1 MAGPP
6 ISNIYIVNDDGIYD
20 PSALRNLASIL
31 NVNLGTLQNC
41 SIRVS
46 SHGQNQGQAQG
57 AFVDIH
63 QQQEDR
69 RRRRREEKE
78 RKKKEAEEKKKKM
91 EALKKKYPFLD
102 TKSIEQW
109 RTVFSKS
116 HKTDES
122 VFKKTK
128 AYESIRKTLDFHHVV
143 VILGYP
149 GEGKTTCAKYIA
161 EDYNSH
167 MSSSGPKYEV
177 LNISSPAEFKEKVN
191 PTSFQIIIVDDIFGT
206 HTANLS
212 KIELWVD
219 YLDMMHFVVKAGTS
233 KLRLVITCGRH
244 LYEKVQQYLHG
255 QKVFQECHVV
265 DISADGLG
273 LQPQERSDILRS
285 NAGYLSYGDSANMM
299 AYSSYSGY
307 PLCCRLYSISK
318 TFQNLGR
325 VFFNDPS
332 KYIPQEIEKVDSYDK
347 TVYGVLVFTAL
358 NGGRI
363 NLRGKLM
370 SELDQEMW
378 ENLKKILRLMKAPVD
393 DLELWIL
400 QEAARILSGVFLL
413 PLQNDSY
420 RMIHHRI
427 TEHVLRQFSYGN
439 SAMLIEMAN
448 PDIFMEFVRSGQ
460 YGEGM
465 HERTFN
471 VYPLHYDVLA
481 RRLVFDIL
489 QGKIRTASMHQTF
502 TDEKFVKH
510 FFEYLDRLGNLEA
523 VYRARDEHGNSFLF
537 WSAWYGRDLVVKGFV
552 EKESLARM
560 ADDGLGSAEQ
570 RILALL
576 ACCYRGG
583 VTEIIS
589 TRYRP
594 KDEPEPVKPT
604 QGLSALLNAM
614 VPVNSTATIQNA
626 DEILNFEFSLL
637 LENKALPI
645 HFAAL
650 GNNGPAMKLILEK
663 GAEVNAA
670 TEQGET
676 ALHLAVC
683 KNEIEVVKFLL
694 DKGADVN
701 AKTKMGKTPI
711 HDAVY
716 YKKTDAAKLLLE
728 KGADVNIPA
737 DDERPLLQ
745 VAVANT
751 DIEMVKMLTEKGAD
765 VNKKGRDGWTPL
777 HEAFY
782 LGDTQSAEHL
792 LDKGAHAYVYT
803 MSGVAPLHEAVNNC
817 DRDLI
822 DLLLETG
829 VSVNNSS
836 STGETPLHIAAKNG
850 NLDLVKKL
858 MDMGADIN
866 ARDNNGMLPLNVS
879 ATSSHGDVMHYLMER
894 SGMNIP
900 RSFPGLERQRNPYGM
915 DRYNM
920 FDDDDDDDDYG
931 PYSHLPP
938 YLRQQLR
945 RRQKYM

>member
-6 ISNIYIVNDDGIYD
+6 ISNIYIINDDGRYD
-20 PSALRNLASIL
+20 PSALRNLSSIL
-31 NVNLGTLQNC
+31 NVNLAYLQNC

-63 QQQEDR
+63 QQQEER
-69 RRRRREEKE
+69 RQQRRAEKE
-78 RKKKEAEEKKKKM
+78 RKKREAEAKRKKM
-91 EALKKKYPFLD
+91 EALKKKFPFLEN
-102 TKSIEQW
+102 KSLEQW
-109 RTVFSKS
+109 RTVFCKN
-116 HKTDES
+116 HKTEES

-128 AYESIRKTLDFHHVV
+128 AYTAIRKVLDFHHVV

-149 GEGKTTCAKYIA
+149 GEGKTTCAKYLA

-167 MSSSGPKYEV
+167 MSSSGPRYEI
-177 LNISSPAEFKEKVN
+177 LYIKSPAEFKEKVD

-206 HTANLS
+206 HTVNLS

-219 YLDMMHFVVKAGTS
+219 YLDMMQFVVRAGTS

-255 QKVFQECHVV
+255 QKVFQDCHMV

-273 LQPQERSDILRS
+273 LQPEERADILRS
-285 NAGYLSYGDSANMM
+285 NAGYLSYGDSAGMM

-318 TFQNLGR
+318 TFRNLGR

-332 KYIPQEIEKVDSYDK
+332 KYIPQEIEKVDNYDK
-347 TVYGVLVFTAL
+347 TVFGVLVCAAL
-358 NGGRI
+358 NGGMI
-363 NLRGKLM
+363 NLKGKEV

-378 ENLKKILRLMKAPVD
+378 ENLKKILRTLKAPVD

-400 QEAARILSGVFLL
+400 QEAARVLSGVFLL
-413 PLQNDSY
+413 PIQTDSY

-427 TEHVLRQFSYGN
+427 TEHVLRQFSHGN
-439 SAMLIEMAN
+439 AQMVIEMAS
-448 PDIFMEFVRSGQ
+448 PEIFMEFVRSGL

-465 HERTFN
+465 HECTFN
-471 VYPLHYDVLA
+471 VYTLKFDILA

-523 VYRARDEHGNSFLF
+523 VYRARDENGLSFLF
-537 WSAWYGRDLVVKGFV
+537 WTAWYGRDLVVKGFV
-552 EKESLARM
+552 EKESLTRM

-583 VTEIIS
+583 VTEIVS
-589 TRYRP
+589 MQYRP
-594 KDEPEPVKPT
+594 KGEPEPPKPT
-604 QGLSALLNAM
+604 TGLSALLNAL
-614 VPVNSTATIQNA
+614 VPVSSTASVQDA
-626 DEILNFEFSLL
+626 DKILNYEFSLL
-637 LENKALPI
+637 LENKAQPI

-650 GNNGPAMKLILEK
+650 GNNGPAMKLILGK
-663 GAEVNAA
+663 GAEVNAT
-670 TEQGET
+670 TELGET

-683 KNEIEVVKFLL
+683 KNEVEVVKHLL
-694 DKGADVN
+694 EHGADVN
-701 AKTKMGKTPI
+701 AKTKLGKTPI

-751 DIEMVKMLTEKGAD
+751 DTEMVKMLIEKGAD
-765 VNKKGRDGWTPL
+765 VNGKGRDGWTPL

-782 LGDTQSAEHL
+782 LGDTQSAEYL

-803 MSGVAPLHEAVNNC
+803 MSGIAPLHEAVNNC

-829 VSVNNSS
+829 VSVNKSS
-836 STGETPLHIAAKNG
+836 NTGETPLHIAAKNG

-858 MDMGADIN
+858 LDMGADMN
-866 ARDNNGMLPLNVS
+866 ARDCNGMLPLNLS
-879 ATSSHGDVMHYLMER
+879 AVSSHGDVMHYLMER
-894 SGMNIP
+894 SGMSIP
-900 RSFPGLERQRNPYGM
+900 RILPEMERPYGYG
-915 DRYNM
+915 RYGYH
-920 FDDDDDDDDYG
+920 DYDDDDDDYG
-931 PYSHLPP
+931 PLSHLP
-938 YLRQQLR
+938 RHLR
-945 RRQKYM
+945 RHYRLRHDYP